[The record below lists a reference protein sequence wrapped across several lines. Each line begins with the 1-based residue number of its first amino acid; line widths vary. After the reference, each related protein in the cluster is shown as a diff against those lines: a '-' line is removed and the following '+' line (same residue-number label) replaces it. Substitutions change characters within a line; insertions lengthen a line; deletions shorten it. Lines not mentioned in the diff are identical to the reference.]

1 LQPSTVANIWPKT
14 LLQCGFLWYYWRLD
28 SRRFYARFM
37 PRKNQEI
44 IPKSTQI
51 FAIVSSPLN
60 ARKDVGVV
68 MFYV

>member
-1 LQPSTVANIWPKT
+1 
-14 LLQCGFLWYYWRLD
+14 
-28 SRRFYARFM
+28 M
-37 PRKNQEI
+37 PRKKQEI

-51 FAIVSSPLN
+51 FAIVSSLLN